1 MQETT
6 KTKNRF
12 RLAAREFRTLSS
24 LAGASMMTALNVVL
38 SFFTLRLSELLK
50 VGFSFLAVAATG
62 FLYGPLLGAAAG
74 GVGDIIKYLI
84 HPDGPYFIGFTFNA
98 CLSGFLYGLYLYK
111 KPVKLWRAICAKLT
125 VSLVINLVLNPLFL
139 SILYGKAFV
148 LISTVRLTK
157 QLVMFPVDTALLY
170 GMLRLLERVRVR
182 QTGGPLSR

>member
-1 MQETT
+1 MQE
-6 KTKNRF
+6 KNQLQNRF
-12 RLAAREFRTLSS
+12 RLAAKEWRNLAS

-62 FLYGPLLGAAAG
+62 FLYGPLMGAAAG

-111 KPVKLWRAICAKLT
+111 KPVKLWRAVCAKLT
-125 VSLVINLVLNPLFL
+125 VSVLINLVLNPLFL
-139 SILYGKAFV
+139 SLLYGKAFI
-148 LISTVRLTK
+148 LISTVRITK

-170 GMLRLLERVRVR
+170 GMLRLLERVRQSPGHLAR
-182 QTGGPLSR
+182 

>member
-1 MQETT
+1 M
-6 KTKNRF
+6 
-12 RLAAREFRTLSS
+12 AAREFRTLSS

-74 GVGDIIKYLI
+74 GIGDIVKYLI

-111 KPVKLWRAICAKLT
+111 KPVKLWRAVCAKLT
-125 VSLVINLVLNPLFL
+125 VSLVINLLLNPLFL

-182 QTGGPLSR
+182 QMGAPLSR